1 MKSPELTGK
10 WEGRLENIAKG
21 RENPDVFIHDIKK
34 MASDLVEEVKASHLV
49 FSPSFKDG
57 RKCPYCGGEMMRAA
71 DDDGSIHY
79 ICQRLSCQYE
89 EREYK
94 VKVSTGNGAG
104 KTFTTTPDGKIR
116 VVVKKNGGAKVPHAI
131 YETKTEVVR
140 ESKRK
145 YRNDNIKE
153 KKFKEPMRGQNRY
166 DYSSSDS
173 SGGTMAD
180 FFMQSKKRDEE
191 RKKKNKK

>member
-1 MKSPELTGK
+1 M
-10 WEGRLENIAKG
+10 
-21 RENPDVFIHDIKK
+21 
-34 MASDLVEEVKASHLV
+34 
-49 FSPSFKDG
+49 
-57 RKCPYCGGEMMRAA
+57 
-71 DDDGSIHY
+71 
-79 ICQRLSCQYE
+79 
-89 EREYK
+89 
-94 VKVSTGNGAG
+94 
-104 KTFTTTPDGKIR
+104 
-116 VVVKKNGGAKVPHAI
+116 VVKKNGGAKVPHAI

-145 YRNDNIKE
+145 YRNDNNKE